1 MKEEEKPDF
10 TNLLKFKVFWI
21 CEGHMPRVFSSLP
34 CLSWTEKPVTKPK
47 DSEVFECLA
56 YSPAEHLPIFR
67 GYSFCWAFLSS
78 PSNTKRDS
86 AAPRMSCVFY
96 PIIWSRQKA
105 SFWLQLEKYWAPQLN
120 IESAG
125 HPQHLQ
131 NQCGLQTGLK
141 NKLLPAQE
149 SMFQLFACSYFCISP
164 SRLHYLE
171 MPSIVTTF
179 HTPPPFFFLQT
190 AHYFFIRHWNP
201 CFFLIVS
208 IFLSKSGTYFYL
220 SLCLY
225 NYFYC
230 TSNIVQRAFLSEMQE
245 NLLQSRGDVIIQPDF
260 VISDK
265 MLLAVQ
271 RFTALHKVIA
281 CGLWCYYLSVTAKER
296 RQR

>member
-1 MKEEEKPDF
+1 M
-10 TNLLKFKVFWI
+10 
-21 CEGHMPRVFSSLP
+21 
-34 CLSWTEKPVTKPK
+34 LSIPQQSIKHQERQRC
-47 DSEVFECLA
+47 S
-56 YSPAEHLPIFR
+56 
-67 GYSFCWAFLSS
+67 
-78 PSNTKRDS
+78 
-86 AAPRMSCVFY
+86 RMSCVFS
-96 PIIWSRQKA
+96 PFGLHWSRQKA

-125 HPQHLQ
+125 HPQCLQ

-141 NKLLPAQE
+141 NKLQE

-164 SRLHYLE
+164 SLLHYLE

-179 HTPPPFFFLQT
+179 HPPLFFFSPNSTLLFHK
-190 AHYFFIRHWNP
+190 ALKP
-201 CFFLIVS
+201 MFFLIVS

-271 RFTALHKVIA
+271 RFTALHKFMMLLFV
-281 CGLWCYYLSVTAKER
+281 CNC
-296 RQR
+296 